1 MSVLIFTWFFLKG
14 QHTIESGDLAEINLR
29 IQQGLDGW
37 SDIVG
42 VIMVFTVAVAM
53 AIMVM
58 VMPRH
63 CKNDDAKQYFSVC

>member
-1 MSVLIFTWFFLKG
+1 MSVVIFTWLFLKDRN
-14 QHTIESGDLAEINLR
+14 TIESGDLAEINLR

-53 AIMVM
+53 AVMVM

-63 CKNDDAKQYFSVC
+63 FENDDVKQQFSAC

>member
-1 MSVLIFTWFFLKG
+1 VVIFTWLFLKDR
-14 QHTIESGDLAEINLR
+14 HTIESGDLAEINLR

-42 VIMVFTVAVAM
+42 VIMVFAVAVAM

-63 CKNDDAKQYFSVC
+63 FESDDAKQLFSAC